1 MDNKTPAKKDSLTI
15 QELWRRMNQ
24 PIILTH
30 EGPMLPGDPSTLQKV
45 PELKATALVAG
56 NILCGL
62 RLESPSGETGNMV
75 APSDLWKDAIIYQ
88 GDTNGERPAIESSK
102 LLRRNVELC
111 NIPLPITSKRV
122 MDKKLPAGYR
132 KVEIKFSFVDP
143 SEGNSQSK
151 GLIEIQ
157 DSEVEKAFLMFGHDK
172 DNHGKSLMLE
182 EVVDGGEATAE
193 IIRAANVDRPDN
205 FWPEVVPE
213 LNFFVGFGS
222 NKHWNLQFEPP
233 AGAQITNGIGPSD
246 VCPGAMV
253 YFGTKEGIRKAFLTA
268 SFLSNGQN
276 VFLKVISV
284 SQDLKIVS
292 RTANLRLRVADINKY
307 VQLSD
312 VCPTYPLESSGQLA
326 VLLLPYRKESESA
339 SCGYK
344 VEKKVLVLEA
354 AIGEASKGG
363 YQLGHIK
370 AAQMNGKGQHVF
382 FGPLESI

>member
-56 NILCGL
+56 NLLCGL

-88 GDTNGERPAIESSK
+88 GDTSGERPAIESSK

-157 DSEVEKAFLMFGHDK
+157 DSEVEKAFLMFGHDQ

-182 EVVDGGEATAE
+182 EVVDGGEGTEACWV
-193 IIRAANVDRPDN
+193 VD
-205 FWPEVVPE
+205 
-213 LNFFVGFGS
+213 
-222 NKHWNLQFEPP
+222 
-233 AGAQITNGIGPSD
+233 
-246 VCPGAMV
+246 M
-253 YFGTKEGIRKAFLTA
+253 
-268 SFLSNGQN
+268 
-276 VFLKVISV
+276 
-284 SQDLKIVS
+284 
-292 RTANLRLRVADINKY
+292 IN
-307 VQLSD
+307 
-312 VCPTYPLESSGQLA
+312 P
-326 VLLLPYRKESESA
+326 
-339 SCGYK
+339 
-344 VEKKVLVLEA
+344 
-354 AIGEASKGG
+354 
-363 YQLGHIK
+363 
-370 AAQMNGKGQHVF
+370 
-382 FGPLESI
+382 